1 MLYAGL
7 LGAYSGA
14 MECELFS
21 GTKAHQPTLPFLFHK
36 HQNLI
41 FCQTQYQ
48 CHRISCAGTSS
59 RTREVY
65 LGSYVS
71 QRLVKLPAGLWWKF
85 CHLVFL
91 LISYEPSLTVIYRVE
106 ICMPVVLV
114 SKGWLTILERHFN
127 AIIGFLTTEKLLE
140 NYWIIFFSSL

>member
-48 CHRISCAGTSS
+48 CHGISCAGTSS
-59 RTREVY
+59 RTRELH

-71 QRLVKLPAGLWWKF
+71 QGLLNCQQVYDENFAIWHF
-85 CHLVFL
+85 C
-91 LISYEPSLTVIYRVE
+91 
-106 ICMPVVLV
+106 
-114 SKGWLTILERHFN
+114 
-127 AIIGFLTTEKLLE
+127 
-140 NYWIIFFSSL
+140 SSHMSQV